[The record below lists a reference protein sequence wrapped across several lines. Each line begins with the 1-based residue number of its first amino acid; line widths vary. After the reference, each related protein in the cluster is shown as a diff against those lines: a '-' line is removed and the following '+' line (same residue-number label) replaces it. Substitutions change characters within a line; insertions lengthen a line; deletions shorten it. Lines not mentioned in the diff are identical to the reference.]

1 MAKNIGLQQNSKKAQ
16 IHFTRRGFE
25 ILQNHWYE
33 PLKEVGRG
41 GVEGEES
48 LMDRRGESREAG
60 NLCSTLKKVTGHDC
74 KMKLRDS

>member
-1 MAKNIGLQQNSKKAQ
+1 MREKRQGRGN
-16 IHFTRRGFE
+16 TRD
-25 ILQNHWYE
+25 
-33 PLKEVGRG
+33 VGRG

-60 NLCSTLKKVTGHDC
+60 NLCSTLKKVTGSDC